1 MENFDMNQTTPNKF
15 VFKKEREFGE
25 IISDTFSFFTQNYK
39 SILQVLLKFVG
50 PFVLLSIIGSTYYQY
65 KTGDLFNNINLLGSD
80 PDIFTNAIFENI
92 WALLFLFVVSIATY
106 IVLYGTVLHIIKS
119 YINNNGEIL
128 EQEISQ
134 GLKNDFWKLLGYFIL
149 TGIVSLIGFILC
161 FLPGVYLIIV
171 FTPGVALLV
180 MENESVTETF
190 TKCFTL
196 IKDNWWITFAT
207 VLVFGILISILGYV
221 FQLPTLIYTMVE
233 SFTALEKSSDP
244 SAIADIYQNW
254 VYLLLAAIGSLGQLF
269 LNIFTIIMTA
279 LVYFNLSEKQNF
291 TGTYEQIDQIGN
303 DA

>member
-1 MENFDMNQTTPNKF
+1 MDNFDMNQTTPNKF
-15 VFKKEREFGE
+15 VFKKEREFGD

-65 KTGDLFNNINLLGSD
+65 KTGDLFNDITLLGSD

-92 WALLFLFVVSIATY
+92 WALLFLLIVSIATY

-119 YINNNGEIL
+119 YISNNGEIL

-134 GLKNDFWKLLGYFIL
+134 GIKKDFWKLLGYFIL
-149 TGIVSLIGFILC
+149 TGILSLIGFILC
-161 FLPGVYLIIV
+161 FLPGVYLVIV

-180 MENESVTETF
+180 MEDESVTETF

-233 SFTALEKSSDP
+233 SFTAIEKSSDP

-254 VYLLLAAIGSLGQLF
+254 VYLLFAAIGSLGQLF
-269 LNIFTIIMTA
+269 LNIFTVIMAA
-279 LVYFNLSEKQNF
+279 LVYFNLSEKHNF